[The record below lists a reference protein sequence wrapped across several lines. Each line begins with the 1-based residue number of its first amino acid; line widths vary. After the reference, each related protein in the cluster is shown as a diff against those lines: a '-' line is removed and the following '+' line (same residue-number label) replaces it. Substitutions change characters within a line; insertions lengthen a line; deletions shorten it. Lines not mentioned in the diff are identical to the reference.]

1 MFFSCPNIL
10 RFLVPASTQEPGH
23 KVQGAKHSFPIERH
37 LDHTFKLVHKFFASR
52 NTLTSTMGKEDTFV
66 YIKDPDF
73 AWVPATLDKTE
84 GDKAYVTVP
93 LYPNEQSIA
102 SDNGRGARGQKELVV
117 KLTDYPHKVLPLQNV
132 DNKGRMQEH
141 ADMVQ
146 LPYLHEVSLVP

>member
-1 MFFSCPNIL
+1 LYSPIL
-10 RFLVPASTQEPGH
+10 FTAVSTQQEPSH
-23 KVQGAKHSFPIERH
+23 KSQGAEEH
-37 LDHTFKLVHKFFASR
+37 LDLTFTTSSNPHKFFASR
-52 NTLTSTMGKEDTFV
+52 NTLTPTMGKDTTFV

-117 KLTDYPHKVLPLQNV
+117 TLTDYAHKVLPLQNV
-132 DNKGRMQEH
+132 DNKGRIVEY
-141 ADMVQ
+141 ADMVK
-146 LPYLHEVSLVP
+146 LPYLHEVSLVPWASRLF

>member
-1 MFFSCPNIL
+1 
-10 RFLVPASTQEPGH
+10 
-23 KVQGAKHSFPIERH
+23 
-37 LDHTFKLVHKFFASR
+37 
-52 NTLTSTMGKEDTFV
+52 MGKDTTFV

-73 AWVPATLDKTE
+73 AWVPATLEKTE

-102 SDNGRGARGQKELVV
+102 SDNGRGAKGQKELVI

-132 DNKGRMQEH
+132 DDKGRMQEH

-146 LPYLHEVSLVP
+146 LPYLHEVSLVPWVSLRRF